1 VPARD
6 RRTIGELLAGSD
18 ALARETLL
26 DATPE
31 NAPAMVR
38 SWNQLVAP
46 AVHLW
51 AALASR
57 SDYLSGSDPM
67 ERLRVVG
74 EAIGRS
80 VRAGHWPGHGP
91 TDDHLSEI
99 ADNFSRARHLIER
112 HDRSSHTANTDGHAH
127 TPDIRGQ
134 VMHTLYVAAHGTAV
148 ALGAYVGELQHRLEV
163 GTRRRQPMA
172 ERPTI
177 LEITEAQGMI
187 ARFGGFEQ
195 LAAAYMFGQ
204 PPPSG
209 DPGQLR
215 AAAPATRLETALAA
229 WEVQAH
235 RTLAANPDS
244 ADLVRVARVQA
255 LIASTTSVIAEA
267 AAITGHIDPDLLQRL
282 APTLEANQVAWSRL
296 AKRWGELTSPASR
309 TDPAL
314 VAAASEVRAAIAAT
328 ATTQNGWATPDQLA
342 SRVDLVNTV
351 KTLHLSMI
359 ASVDIAHVARDTAA
373 DHPGLTATA
382 RIIGMRAQ
390 GEAEIAIEQGE
401 TRYEGVR
408 WATPRQISA
417 NEVIPLPEP
426 ARRGLI
432 NVTEDVIATTKQSVA
447 AAAQLDPSDVTR
459 SVRSGPEARRGR
471 SVERRQ
477 ITHPPGP
484 SPKGPRR

>member
-6 RRTIGELLAGSD
+6 RRTIGELLADSD

-26 DATPE
+26 NATLE

-38 SWNQLVAP
+38 SWNQLIAS
-46 AVHLW
+46 AAHLW
-51 AALASR
+51 AALSFPPD
-57 SDYLSGSDPM
+57 SMSGSDPM

-80 VRAGHWPGHGP
+80 VCAGHWPGRGP
-91 TDDHLSEI
+91 TDDHLTEI
-99 ADNFSRARHLIER
+99 ADNLSRARHLIER
-112 HDRSSHTANTDGHAH
+112 HGRSSS
-127 TPDIRGQ
+127 PDIYGP
-134 VMHTLYVAAHGTAV
+134 VMHTLYVAAHGTAL
-148 ALGAYVGELQHRLEV
+148 ALGAYVTELQHRLEV
-163 GTRRRQPMA
+163 GSRRRQPMA

-177 LEITEAQGMI
+177 LEITAAQDMI

-204 PPPSG
+204 PLPSG
-209 DPGQLR
+209 GLGLR
-215 AAAPATRLETALAA
+215 AAAPAIRLKNALAA
-229 WEVQAH
+229 WEIQAH
-235 RTLAANPDS
+235 RTLAAGPDS
-244 ADLVRVARVQA
+244 ADVVRVARVQA
-255 LIASTTSVIAEA
+255 LITSTIGIVTEA
-267 AAITGHIDPDLLQRL
+267 AATTGHIDRDLIQRL

-296 AKRWGELTSPASR
+296 AERWGELTSPASR

-328 ATTQNGWATPDQLA
+328 ATDQYGWATPDQLA
-342 SRVDLVNTV
+342 SRIDLDNTV
-351 KTLHLSMI
+351 KTLHLSMV

-373 DHPGLTATA
+373 DHPGLTAPA

-401 TRYEGVR
+401 TRYEGVN
-408 WATPRQISA
+408 WTTSRQIA
-417 NEVIPLPEP
+417 VNELIPLPEP

-432 NVTEDVIATTKQSVA
+432 NLTNDVIAATNQSVA
-447 AAAQLDPSDVTR
+447 VAAQLDPSGVTR
-459 SVRSGPEARRGR
+459 SIRSGPEARPGR
-471 SVERRQ
+471 LVERQ
-477 ITHPPGP
+477 QVTHPPVP